1 MGSTIIA
8 TLLKDEGRFQ
18 ITALTRPSSTYS
30 PSDDS
35 IKAITADFDSSIS
48 LVAVLRG
55 QDALLCCVPGGAT
68 KFAAQKLLIDAAIE
82 AGVKLFF
89 ASEFGGNIMSPH
101 YRLFPTEFAG
111 DKVKVREYLGQRAM
125 MGEIAWTSLNGGPF
139 FDMCRYLLNLR

>member
-1 MGSTIIA
+1 MGSTIIS

-18 ITALTRPSSTYS
+18 ITALTRSSSTYS
-30 PSDDS
+30 PPNDS
-35 IKAITADFDSSIS
+35 IKVITADFDSSVS
-48 LVAVLRG
+48 LNAALRG

-82 AGVKLFF
+82 ARVKLFF

-101 YRLFPTEFAG
+101 YRLFPTEIVG
-111 DKVKVREYLGQRAM
+111 DKVKVREYLEERAK

-139 FDMCRYLLNLR
+139 FDLCRYLLN